1 MIMKLQIALDTL
13 TIDECIKLLDEVKDY
28 VDIVEVGTPFLLE
41 EGNKPVRV
49 FKERYPQLDILADT
63 KIMDAGELEASGA
76 FKAGA
81 DIVTV
86 LGVTN
91 DETIIGALKA
101 AKTYGGKVM
110 IDMVCVKDLAKRVQ
124 EVDAIG
130 VDYIC
135 CHTAFDVQGSTK
147 SPLDDL
153 IIINANVTNAKSA
166 IAGGV
171 KLESLDPIVDADP
184 EVIIVGGAISNA
196 DDRAAMARTM
206 KERMK

>member
-1 MIMKLQIALDTL
+1 MKLQIALDTL
-13 TIDECIKLLDEVKDY
+13 TINECIQLLDEVKEY
-28 VDIVEVGTPFLLE
+28 VDIIEVGTPFLLE
-41 EGNKPVRV
+41 EGSKPIRV
-49 FKERYPQLDILADT
+49 LKQRYPQLEVLADT

-81 DIVTV
+81 DIVSV

-91 DETIIGALKA
+91 NETIIGALKA

-110 IDMVCVKDLAKRVQ
+110 IDMVCVSDLAKRVQ
-124 EVDAIG
+124 EVDAMG

-153 IIINANVTNAKSA
+153 IVINAHVKTAKSA

-171 KLESLDPIVDADP
+171 NITSLDPIVAAKP
-184 EVIIVGGAISNA
+184 EVIIVGGAIANA
-196 DDRAAMARTM
+196 ENRVAMAAQI